1 MDRTRWIIFIVAC
14 VAILGGL
21 VFLNQSE
28 SVDVEEVNGAKVIL
42 KTETTPADNVFGKA
56 DSDIVLVE
64 YGDFQCPGCQSAAAP
79 ISELKKDYEDDI
91 AFVFRHFPLTSIHP
105 NAIAAASTAE
115 AAGKQGQFWEMHDI
129 IYQNQE
135 AWAQADAK
143 QRDTIFE
150 QYAKQLGLDIE
161 QFKTD
166 LVSESVSQKIN
177 FDRSLGG
184 KMGVTGTPAFFLN
197 GEELPSDVAS
207 EITSGKS
214 DKLRELI
221 DERIKQ

>member
-28 SVDVEEVNGAKVIL
+28 SVDVEEVDGAKVIT
-42 KTETTPADNVFGKA
+42 KTDTTPADNVYGNA
-56 DSDIVLVE
+56 ESDVVLIE
-64 YGDFQCPGCQSAAAP
+64 YGDFQCPGCKSAA
-79 ISELKKDYEDDI
+79 STVSQVKEDYKDDI

-105 NAIAAASTAE
+105 NAIAAASSAE
-115 AAGKQGQFWEMHDI
+115 AAGNQGKFWEMHDLL
-129 IYQNQE
+129 YENQE
-135 AWAQADAK
+135 AWSQADAQ
-143 QRDTIFE
+143 QRDSVFE
-150 QYAKQLGLDIE
+150 LYADQLGLDVE
-161 QFKTD
+161 QFKADIVTD
-166 LVSESVSQKIN
+166 TISQKIN

-197 GEELPSDVAS
+197 GEELPGDAAS

-214 DKLRELI
+214 DKLRELL
-221 DERIKQ
+221 DEKIKQ